1 MLLSLYRA
9 CSAAF
14 APFAPLFLWWRVR
27 LRAGRPRQEERRIA
41 TERLGE
47 ASAARPQ
54 GRLVWIATAA
64 ASDAARL
71 IPLIDKLAAAGFH
84 VLVTT
89 RDEGAAPP
97 RLPPFALHQYA
108 PLDVPKFAARFL
120 ASWRPDVALFD
131 GAEFWPNLTR
141 QTRRRGVPIALV
153 NAHLS
158 ARAFAFLSRTPKLA
172 RALLFGFEACLARSA
187 LDMERLRH
195 LGAGYAQ
202 IVGDPAYD
210 LAPEPADSAALALL
224 SARIGARPVWAA
236 FTADQAEAEAV
247 LNAHR
252 KVAAKLPGVLT
263 IIAPRRAKSAADILL
278 RAGKLGLEA
287 RAATVAAGDDALPAI
302 LILTGVDAGP
312 LYRTAGVVFLGRSL
326 GNALS
331 RSLGAAA
338 GGGGLNPIEAAKLG
352 CAILRGP
359 EVSDFA
365 DSYETLDRAGGCAL
379 VHDAETLAAEVCLL
393 LFDAAELR
401 AMGRAAAEEV
411 ERLAG
416 ASTRIMQALSPF
428 LAHVFLR
435 PDVEDEAE
443 S

>member
-14 APFAPLFLWWRVR
+14 APLAPLVLWWRVR
-27 LRAGRPRQEERRIA
+27 LRGGRSRQDERRIA
-41 TERLGE
+41 AERLGSP
-47 ASAARPQ
+47 SAARPQ
-54 GRLVWIATAA
+54 GRLVWVAAATAI
-64 ASDAARL
+64 DATRL
-71 IPLIDKLAAAGFH
+71 LPLIDRLAAAGFH

-89 RDEGAAPP
+89 RDDEAAPP

-120 ASWRPDVALFD
+120 ASWRPDVALLD

-141 QTRRRGVPIALV
+141 QMRRRGVPVALV
-153 NAHLS
+153 DAHLS
-158 ARAFAFLSRTPKLA
+158 ARAFALLSRAPKLA
-172 RALLFGFEACLARSA
+172 RALLSGFEACLARSA
-187 LDMERLRH
+187 ADMERLRH

-210 LAPEPADSAALALL
+210 LSPEPADSAALALL

-236 FTADQAEAEAV
+236 FTADQAEADVV
-247 LNAHR
+247 LDAHR
-252 KVAAKLPGVLT
+252 KIAAKLPGVLT
-263 IIAPRRAKSAADILL
+263 IIAPRRAKSAIEIAL
-278 RAGKLGLEA
+278 RASKLGLDA
-287 RAATVAAGDDALPAI
+287 RAATASAGDEALPAI
-302 LILTGVDAGP
+302 LILAGADAGT
-312 LYRTAGVVFLGRSL
+312 LYRAAGVVFLGRSL
-326 GNALS
+326 GDAIS
-331 RSLGAAA
+331 RSLGVAS

-379 VHDAETLAAEVCLL
+379 VHDAESLAAEVTLL

-411 ERLAG
+411 ERLSG

-428 LAHVFLR
+428 LAQVFLR
-435 PDVEDEAE
+435 PGVEDEAE